1 MICKSFKQITPL
13 RLLAGTVSIW
23 GIAIGHQQSAQALTF
38 NFNFSEGTTT
48 EVIDGVKKAGSLWE
62 EVFYDDVVV
71 NIDFQFG
78 ALPEGYLGGA
88 RPSMLRA
95 NYGDAVQ
102 QFGLD
107 QVSADD
113 QSAVAHLPTYQDS
126 NGNISISR
134 WINRTESV
142 WGLWHTDTSTTN
154 LWLTRAN
161 AKALGIVTGND
172 TAVDAEIR
180 LDSEAN
186 WDFDATDGIGSG
198 QYDFVGTVLHELGH
212 TLGFLSGVDVL
223 DFDAKQGITRSDEE
237 YDYVTSMDLFRQSDA
252 TKGQGKIDWTVDFGT
267 EYFSINGGHD
277 KIADFANGAAALW
290 ESDNFQLSHFRLE
303 ENSVMRPILFSG
315 TQASLGE
322 IDLRLMDTIGWDRA
336 AVSQIDYS
344 NSSLAYTVEDD
355 GFDGALSWGG
365 WSNTNYNYNF
375 WQEGSF
381 LASTAGG
388 AADHQDVPE
397 PGMSLGLGAIALL
410 GIKSLKRRA

>member
-1 MICKSFKQITPL
+1 MT
-13 RLLAGTVSIW
+13 
-23 GIAIGHQQSAQALTF
+23 IGYQQSVDALTF
-38 NFNFSEGTTT
+38 NFTFDQETSSE
-48 EVIDGVKKAGSLWE
+48 VKRGVRKAGRLWKRE
-62 EVFYDDVVV
+62 LRDDITV
-71 NIDFQFG
+71 NINFQFG
-78 ALPEGYLGGA
+78 ELPEGYLGGA
-88 RPSMLRA
+88 RPSMLRV
-95 NYGDAVQ
+95 NYGDAIQ
-102 QFGLD
+102 QFELD
-107 QVSADD
+107 QVSNDD
-113 QSAVAHLPTYQDS
+113 QTAIANLPTYEDE
-126 NGNISISR
+126 NGNISVAR
-134 WINRTESV
+134 WINRTENV
-142 WGLWHTDTSTTN
+142 WGLWHTDTSINN

-186 WDFDATDGIGSG
+186 WDFDATDGIGFG
-198 QYDFVGTVLHELGH
+198 QYDFVGTILHELGH

-223 DFDAKQGITRSDEE
+223 DFDAKQGITRSDED

-277 KIADFANGAAALW
+277 KIADFANGAAAFW

-322 IDLRLMDTIGWDRA
+322 IDLQLMDAIGWDRTA
-336 AVSQIDYS
+336 DSQINYS
-344 NSSLAYTVEDD
+344 NSSISYTTEDD
-355 GFDGALSWGG
+355 SFDGALSWGG

-388 AADHQDVPE
+388 AAEHQDVPE
-397 PGMSLGLGAIALL
+397 SGMILGLGAIALL
-410 GIKSLKRRA
+410 GFKTLKKRV